1 MAMSKEAVLISP
13 VPGHGEVNEYR
24 LQLDHDIGFPLRQY
38 RPRYRVMHFGIYW
51 IVRLKIV

>member
-1 MAMSKEAVLISP
+1 MSKEAVLISP